1 MNHDLVE
8 ALDSLVLGMGTV
20 FVGLLMLMGAMKLM
34 VLSVQGLATRERTRQ
49 EAATRLAQAA
59 AGGASAPALALVDD
73 EGDFASGELVAAAAL
88 ALHLDALAL
97 EELEAQ
103 RLTWTRMFKPF
114 SPWLMD
120 AKNSLHTHRI
130 RYRAHG
136 STGSIVRERGP
147 RG

>member
-1 MNHDLVE
+1 MNHDLIE

-20 FVGLLMLMGAMKLM
+20 FLGLLTLMAAMHLM
-34 VLSVQGLATRERTRQ
+34 VRSVAGLQARETARARSRDL
-49 EAATRLAQAA
+49 EAAERAA
-59 AGGASAPALALVDD
+59 ADGPGLLVVDAD
-73 EGDFASGELVAAAAL
+73 GEPVSGELVAAVAA

-97 EELEAQ
+97 AELEAQ

-136 STGSIVRERGP
+136 STGSIVRERGW

>member
-1 MNHDLVE
+1 MSYDWIEILN
-8 ALDSLVLGMGTV
+8 SLAIGLGTV
-20 FVGLLMLMGAMKLM
+20 FVGLLTLMGAMKLM
-34 VLSVQGLATRERTRQ
+34 VLLVARQQARSRARE
-49 EAATRLAQAA
+49 EAAARAPATGQGPPAD
-59 AGGASAPALALVDD
+59 SAP
-73 EGDFASGELVAAAAL
+73 GDGSLSGELMAAITI

-136 STGSIVRERGP
+136 STGRILRERP
-147 RG
+147 LR

>member
-1 MNHDLVE
+1 MNDILIE
-8 ALDSLVLGMGTV
+8 ALDALILGMGTV
-20 FVGLLMLMGAMKLM
+20 FVGLLLLMAAMKAM
-34 VLSVQGLATRERTRQ
+34 VVTVGALQQREKARA
-49 EAATRLAQAA
+49 EAKERAAQAA
-59 AGGASAPALALVDD
+59 RRSGGGTDLEMSDD
-73 EGDFASGELVAAAAL
+73 EGEFASGELVAAAAL
-88 ALHLDALAL
+88 ALHLDALVF